1 MKKACLTAA
10 TTRTSILG
18 FVGTN
23 KVLILL
29 MALLLIGGVDT
40 YAQKKNVTKANAKY
54 VSVPPDLKGAK
65 EAILPALEDTTTN
78 KLAKTWFLAGEIF
91 YAIYEEQQK
100 IIWGTQQG
108 PGPGQGMGPG
118 QGPGQGPR
126 QPNSADRALMGES
139 LKSALYYYSVADS
152 LDRLPDK
159 KGKVKP
165 KYTQKIVDKAL
176 KFRLAFP
183 EAGAYFY
190 RQNQYMKAVDMF
202 EQYIKYPKLPFLRGR
217 GLENDSLI
225 TTLKY
230 NSALSALQASRYDVA
245 AKYFEEVKD
254 SIKDEKERSYIYLN
268 LSDVYSKM
276 KDSTNML
283 RMYQLGARK
292 FPKERFYT
300 TNLINHYINKDAMGD
315 ALVWINTSLEQDGSS
330 AVLWHLKGRII
341 EKEID
346 SNPKSPNNADKMKEV
361 TACYEKAI
369 ELDPNMTEA
378 YVNLGRIYYNV
389 AVEELQKV
397 NEIKD
402 DKKYKVEKVKLKAI
416 FEKPKP
422 YFEKAY
428 TLDPNNRECVIA
440 LRAIYYNTDN
450 NAKYKEMDEKFNQ
463 IK

>member
-10 TTRTSILG
+10 TTRTSIVG

-40 YAQKKNVTKANAKY
+40 YAQKKNVTKANAKL
-54 VSVPPDLKGAK
+54 VSVPPDLKGAR

-91 YAIYEEQQK
+91 HAIYEEQQK
-100 IIWGTQQG
+100 IVFAT
-108 PGPGQGMGPG
+108 PKGQP
-118 QGPGQGPR
+118 
-126 QPNSADRALMGES
+126 SKADRELMGES
-139 LKSALYYYSVADS
+139 LKKALQYYTIADS
-152 LDRLPDK
+152 LDRFPDK
-159 KGKVKP
+159 KGKIKP
-165 KYTQKIVDKAL
+165 KYTQRIVDKAL
-176 KFRLAFP
+176 RFRLAFP
-183 EAGAYFY
+183 DAGGFY
-190 RQNQYMKAVDMF
+190 LNQKQYMKAVDMF
-202 EQYIKYPKLPFLRGR
+202 EQYLNYTKLPFMRGR
-217 GLENDSLI
+217 GLENDTLI

-230 NSALSALQASRYDVA
+230 NSALSALNANRYDVA

-254 SIKDEKERSYIYLN
+254 SIQDEKERSYIYLN
-268 LSDVYSKM
+268 LSEAYQKM
-276 KDSTNML
+276 KDTTNML

-292 FPKERFYT
+292 FPKERYYT
-300 TNLINHYINKDAMGD
+300 SNLINHYINKEAMAD
-315 ALVWINTSLEQDGSS
+315 ALVWINSSLEQDGKS

-346 SNPKSPNNADKMKEV
+346 KNPKTPENAEKLKEV
-361 TACYEKAI
+361 IACYEKAI
-369 ELDPNMTEA
+369 EFDPNM
-378 YVNLGRIYYNV
+378 VDPLINLGRIYYNT

-402 DKKYKVEKVKLKAI
+402 DKKYKAEKAKLKAV

-428 TLDPNNRECVIA
+428 SLEPDNKECVMA
-440 LRAIYYNTDN
+440 LRGIYYNTDN
-450 NAKYKEMDEKFNQ
+450 NAKYKEMDEKFN
-463 IK
+463 KMK